1 MPSSVHIYTQKRWIC
16 LNDSLSFFLTPIT
29 NEFYLLS
36 DCISM
41 MWPVICTLLNT
52 TVSFQPQ
59 LTGLIR
65 NILNSWFL
73 LCIGNNLLIWFP
85 DYHTVLMIL
94 WSLFQSLLLRFFLVP
109 ILSSIFLKKKMW
121 TTFKVFIEFI
131 TVFFL
136 FSLLVFWHWGMWDL
150 SYLAR
155 NQTCTPTAVE
165 GEILPTG
172 PLGISL
178 SSTL

>member
-16 LNDSLSFFLTPIT
+16 LNDSLSFLLTPIT

-109 ILSSIFLKKKMW
+109 ILSSIFLKKKCGPLLKSLLNLLQY
-121 TTFKVFIEFI
+121 FFC
-131 TVFFL
+131 FL
-136 FSLLVFWHWGMWDL
+136 FWFFGIE
-150 SYLAR
+150 A
-155 NQTCTPTAVE
+155 C
-165 GEILPTG
+165 EILATWPG
-172 PLGISL
+172 IKHAHPLQ
-178 SSTL
+178 